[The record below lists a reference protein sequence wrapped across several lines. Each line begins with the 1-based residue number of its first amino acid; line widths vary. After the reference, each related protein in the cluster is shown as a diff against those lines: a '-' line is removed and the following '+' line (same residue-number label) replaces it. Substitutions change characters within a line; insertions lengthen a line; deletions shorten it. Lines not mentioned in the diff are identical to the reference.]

1 MQYNTCNYLNDN
13 FGNRTKRHQ
22 SHPLFRRYR
31 LSHYILYHAFWIQS
45 AIFVIRKWTFPTL
58 LGLWELAVC
67 WSRFFLRLE
76 KILSA
81 GSSVSI
87 DWPTLH
93 AFGRAGRRPFCRDF
107 FVENGKIF
115 VGKSGQAGKNFR
127 DSKIFDGVNFWWK
140 PKRGLRPEALG
151 RAFLTFVRPEGVSKV
166 LKGKLLQ
173 SLPSGAK

>member
-67 WSRFFLRLE
+67 WSEIFCGSKNLCRRTHRSVSTDRLCTLSGVLGADLFAEIFSLKTEKFLLAKVGKLE
-76 KILSA
+76 KIFAVRKFLT
-81 GSSVSI
+81 GWILVQ
-87 DWPTLH
+87 T
-93 AFGRAGRRPFCRDF
+93 
-107 FVENGKIF
+107 
-115 VGKSGQAGKNFR
+115 
-127 DSKIFDGVNFWWK
+127 
-140 PKRGLRPEALG
+140 KRGLCPGAPCNGL
-151 RAFLTFVRPEGVSKV
+151 FDV
-166 LKGKLLQ
+166 LYDAERCQ
-173 SLPSGAK
+173 NS

>member
-67 WSRFFLRLE
+67 WSRFFCGSKNLVSRL
-76 KILSA
+76 I
-81 GSSVSI
+81 GWYRPT
-87 DWPTLH
+87 DW
-93 AFGRAGRRPFCRDF
+93 ARFRACRAQTFLPIF
-107 FVENGKIF
+107 FVENGKNF
-115 VGKSGQAGKNFR
+115 VGKNGASWKKFSR
-127 DSKIFDGVNFWWK
+127 FENFWRGEFWCK
-140 PKRGLRPEALG
+140 PKEGYALELHAM
-151 RAFLTFVRPEGVSKV
+151 AFLTFVRPEGVSKV
-166 LKGKLLQ
+166 LKG
-173 SLPSGAK
+173 